1 MIQWLSVNIGSI
13 VVILVLAL
21 VVFAIVRHMV
31 KQKRIG
37 KGGCGCGCEGCAN
50 SPYCHPKK

>member
-1 MIQWLSVNIGSI
+1 MGSI
-13 VVILVLAL
+13 VVVLVLAL
-21 VVFAIVRHMV
+21 VVFAIVRHLV
-31 KQKRIG
+31 KQRRSG